1 MVYSYFS
8 LFLTIPVLLL
18 ATTTTTT
25 TTTAVPC
32 VDNQPDLCSA
42 PGAET
47 VFCSSLDR
55 AVKYCQK
62 TCNKC
67 GMYSVLIK
75 AAYTRIVLLNSILKY
90 QCSLQNT
97 YVSQQT
103 FALSSSRKVWSSLS
117 VCIIFQYFHFCR
129 TWSHKAFLCR
139 LTWNQLKSSTFLKVE
154 VIQKLNKKLLFFKSY
169 LATFIQTRHIV
180 C

>member
-1 MVYSYFS
+1 MSSCSRSIPLSMVYSYFS
-8 LFLTIPVLLL
+8 LFLTIPVLSL

-90 QCSLQNT
+90 QCSLWNT
-97 YVSQQT
+97 YLSQQT
-103 FALSSSRKVWSSLS
+103 FALISSRKP

-129 TWSHKAFLCR
+129 TWSHIAFLCR
-139 LTWNQLKSSTFLKVE
+139 LTWNQLSSTFLKVE
-154 VIQKLNKKLLFFKSY
+154 IIQK
-169 LATFIQTRHIV
+169 
-180 C
+180 

>member
-1 MVYSYFS
+1 MYTKYIIFFCLENTMSSCSRSIPLSMVYSYFS
-8 LFLTIPVLLL
+8 LFLTIPVLSL

-75 AAYTRIVLLNSILKY
+75 AAYIKFVTEGLIITVCVYN
-90 QCSLQNT
+90 
-97 YVSQQT
+97 
-103 FALSSSRKVWSSLS
+103 LS
-117 VCIIFQYFHFCR
+117 VFSLLQ
-129 TWSHKAFLCR
+129 FLI
-139 LTWNQLKSSTFLKVE
+139 T
-154 VIQKLNKKLLFFKSY
+154 
-169 LATFIQTRHIV
+169 
-180 C
+180 